1 MSPKKERKW
10 RTMVIHRVTT
20 HGFIKFKFNITPL
33 PSEGKEQE
41 GEEREKIQKIKKS
54 NKKMA
59 EKYKESKFRS
69 FKGTTI
75 CTRICIH
82 HEITIYKNYKIFQ
95 HG

>member
-1 MSPKKERKW
+1 
-10 RTMVIHRVTT
+10 MVIHRVTT

-54 NKKMA
+54 NKKH
-59 EKYKESKFRS
+59 KESKFRS

>member
-1 MSPKKERKW
+1 
-10 RTMVIHRVTT
+10 MVIHRVTT
-20 HGFIKFKFNITPL
+20 HGFIKFKFNITITPL

-41 GEEREKIQKIKKS
+41 GEEREKIQKIKKN

-75 CTRICIH
+75 CTRIYIH
-82 HEITIYKNYKIFQ
+82 PEITIYKNYKISQ
-95 HG
+95 HGQEAQD